1 MTDSD
6 TLKLTKALIARPSVT
21 PDDSGC
27 QLLLIERL
35 RKLGFNIEQWH
46 WGQTDNFY
54 ATYGDCGPLLC
65 FAGHTDVVPSGSE
78 EHWQSAPF
86 VPTERNGK

>member
-54 ATYGDCGPLLC
+54 AT
-65 FAGHTDVVPSGSE
+65 
-78 EHWQSAPF
+78 
-86 VPTERNGK
+86 